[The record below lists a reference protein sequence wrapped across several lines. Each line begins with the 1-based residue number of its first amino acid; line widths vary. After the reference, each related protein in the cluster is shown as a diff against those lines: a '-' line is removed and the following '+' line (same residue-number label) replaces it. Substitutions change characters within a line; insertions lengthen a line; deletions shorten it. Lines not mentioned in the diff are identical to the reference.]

1 MRFLANENF
10 PLPSVRLLRQAGY
23 DVASVTEDCPGIE
36 DTEVLNRAANEQRVI
51 LRFYRD
57 YGELIYRLRLPS
69 PTGVIY
75 LRFRPH
81 IPEEPATLLLNLGIC
96 GLIVSQPGGFRP
108 SIALSASLRSTLR
121 CRELS
126 AVETRFIG
134 TLFSLKSLTRDK
146 RIAI

>member
-23 DVASVTEDCPGIE
+23 DVASVTEDSPGIE
-36 DTEVLNRAANEQRVI
+36 DTEVLTRAANEQRVI
-51 LRFYRD
+51 LTFDRD

-81 IPEEPATLLLNLGIC
+81 VPEEPVTLLLNLLEIE
-96 GLIVSQPGGFRP
+96 GLQFEERFTVLERDQIRQRP
-108 SIALSASLRSTLR
+108 LP
-121 CRELS
+121 
-126 AVETRFIG
+126 
-134 TLFSLKSLTRDK
+134 
-146 RIAI
+146 